1 MQPDGAA
8 AHESRPQSGPGPDPV
23 PTTAM
28 ATATAR
34 SDEPRRAQVR
44 RELDSGFRRALGLTA
59 LGTVLPG
66 AGLTQTR
73 SRCVGWSIL
82 GVTLAAAAYG
92 AYAVLTQGLTSA
104 ALTVVSRPDLLRMAV
119 VVIVVWGLVWCASIV
134 LTAVRARPRALDR
147 GRTRLLAGFTTLMVL
162 VVGGG
167 AWTAADYALITQ
179 DTVEVVFSAPPARP
193 GVGATVVEGDDPWA
207 QQARVNLLLLGSDA
221 GSDRIGSRTD
231 SMILASIETRSGRT
245 TLVSMPRNLLKAP
258 LAADSPL
265 RARYPS
271 GRFGDP
277 ERSCAQNEPGVTGQ
291 CMLTNLYYEAETYA
305 VDHPGAYLKGVVPGR
320 EEIRGAVEQVVGLT
334 IDHVVVIDL
343 KGFSLLIDAMGGLDI
358 NVKNAGTGG
367 PLPIGGHVT
376 ADQRIVDV
384 KAYFEPGRQHLD
396 GWHSLWYARSRAADN
411 DTFRQARQRCVVQAI
426 VEQVDPAEMVGQY
439 PELAR
444 IARDNI
450 YTDIPAQSLPAFV
463 DLVERAQKA
472 KVNSVT
478 LTLGDGIKPWN
489 PDYARIRTLVRKG
502 IAAPKPTRTSTTSPT
517 PTSTSTPPGS
527 ADGTGTT
534 RTPRTPATPSPT
546 TTPYAQ
552 C

>member
-8 AHESRPQSGPGPDPV
+8 HEPRPQDAPEPAAAGPGAPGERG
-23 PTTAM
+23 
-28 ATATAR
+28 R
-34 SDEPRRAQVR
+34 SQVR
-44 RELDSGFRRALGLTA
+44 RERGSGFRRALGLTV

-73 SRCVGWSIL
+73 SRWVGWTIL
-82 GVTLAAAAYG
+82 GITLAASAGA
-92 AYAVLTQGLTSA
+92 AYAVLTQGVTSA
-104 ALTVVSRPDLLRMAV
+104 ALTVVARPELLRGAV
-119 VVIVVWGLVWCASIV
+119 VVIALWGLVWCASIV
-134 LTAVRARPRALDR
+134 LTAVQARPGTLDR
-147 GRTRLLAGFTTLMVL
+147 GRTGLLAAFTTLMVL

-167 AWTAADYALITQ
+167 AFTAADYALITQ
-179 DTVEVVFSAPPARP
+179 DTVEVVFSAPPSRP
-193 GVGATVVEGDDPWA
+193 GVGAKVVEGDDPWA
-207 QQARVNLLLLGSDA
+207 EQARVNILLLGSDA
-221 GSDRIGSRTD
+221 GSDRIGTRTD
-231 SMILASIETRSGRT
+231 SMIVASIDTHSGRT
-245 TLVSMPRNLLKAP
+245 TLISMPRNLLKAP
-258 LAADSPL
+258 LAPGSPL

-271 GRFGDP
+271 GHFGSP

-291 CMLTNLYYEAETYA
+291 CLLTNLYSEAEAYA
-305 VDHPGAYLKGVVPGR
+305 VDHPGAYPKGVVPGR
-320 EEIRGAVEQVVGLT
+320 EEIRGTVQQIVGLT

-367 PLPIGGHVT
+367 PLPIGGRVT

-384 KAYFEPGRQHLD
+384 KAWFRPGRQHLD
-396 GWHSLWYARSRAADN
+396 GWHSLWYARSRAADS

-426 VEQVDPAEMVGQY
+426 VGQVNPAQMVGQY
-439 PELAR
+439 PQLAR

-450 YTDIPAQSLPAFV
+450 YTDIPARSLPAFV
-463 DLVERAQKA
+463 DLVERVQKA

-478 LTLGDGIKPWN
+478 LTLDDGIKPWD
-489 PDYARIRTLVRKG
+489 PDYAKVRALVRKG
-502 IAAPKPTRTSTTSPT
+502 IAAPKPAKTPT
-517 PTSTSTPPGS
+517 PTSTTPGS
-527 ADGTGTT
+527 TGGTGSAT

>member
-8 AHESRPQSGPGPDPV
+8 HEPRPQDAPEPAAAGPSEPGERG
-23 PTTAM
+23 
-28 ATATAR
+28 R
-34 SDEPRRAQVR
+34 SQVR
-44 RELDSGFRRALGLTA
+44 RERGSGFRRALGLTV

-73 SRCVGWSIL
+73 SRWVGWTIL
-82 GVTLAAAAYG
+82 GITLAASAGA
-92 AYAVLTQGLTSA
+92 AYAVLTQGVTSA
-104 ALTVVSRPDLLRMAV
+104 ALTVVARPELLRGAV
-119 VVIVVWGLVWCASIV
+119 VVIALWGLVWCASIV
-134 LTAVRARPRALDR
+134 LTAVQARPGTLDR
-147 GRTRLLAGFTTLMVL
+147 GRTGLLAAFTTLMVL

-167 AWTAADYALITQ
+167 AFTAADYALITQ
-179 DTVEVVFSAPPARP
+179 DTVEVVFSAPPSRP
-193 GVGATVVEGDDPWA
+193 GVGAKVVEGDDPWA
-207 QQARVNLLLLGSDA
+207 EQARVNILLLGSDA
-221 GSDRIGSRTD
+221 GSDRIGTRTD
-231 SMILASIETRSGRT
+231 SMIVASIDTHSGRT
-245 TLVSMPRNLLKAP
+245 TLISMPRNLLKAP
-258 LAADSPL
+258 LAPGSPL

-271 GRFGDP
+271 GHFGSP

-291 CMLTNLYYEAETYA
+291 CLLTNLYSEAEAYA
-305 VDHPGAYLKGVVPGR
+305 VDHPGAYPKGVVPGR
-320 EEIRGAVEQVVGLT
+320 EEIRGAVQQIVGLT

-384 KAYFEPGRQHLD
+384 KAYFTPGRQHLD
-396 GWHSLWYARSRAADN
+396 GWRSLWYARSRAADN

-426 VEQVDPAEMVGQY
+426 VEQVNPAKMVGKY
-439 PELAR
+439 PQLAR

-478 LTLGDGIKPWN
+478 LTLDDGITPWD
-489 PDYARIRTLVRKG
+489 PDYAKIRALVRKG
-502 IAAPKPTRTSTTSPT
+502 IAAPKPAKTPT
-517 PTSTSTPPGS
+517 PTSTTPRS
-527 ADGTGTT
+527 SDGTGTAT

>member
-1 MQPDGAA
+1 MALGDLRTGQAGGARCSRTAPPRTSRDRSPGRAPTQPRPQPRPRPRPDPTSRAA
-8 AHESRPQSGPGPDPV
+8 ARCDAS
-23 PTTAM
+23 
-28 ATATAR
+28 
-34 SDEPRRAQVR
+34 
-44 RELDSGFRRALGLTA
+44 LDSGFRRALGLTA

-73 SRCVGWSIL
+73 SRWVGWSIL
-82 GVTLAAAAYG
+82 GVTLAAAACG
-92 AYAVLTQGLTSA
+92 AYAVLTQGVTSA

-147 GRTRLLAGFTTLMVL
+147 GRTRLLAVFTTLMVL

-231 SMILASIETRSGRT
+231 SMILASIDTRSGRT

-305 VDHPGAYLKGVVPGR
+305 VDHPGAYPKGVVPGR

-343 KGFSLLIDAMGGLDI
+343 KGFSSSS
-358 NVKNAGTGG
+358 T
-367 PLPIGGHVT
+367 P
-376 ADQRIVDV
+376 
-384 KAYFEPGRQHLD
+384 
-396 GWHSLWYARSRAADN
+396 WAA
-411 DTFRQARQRCVVQAI
+411 
-426 VEQVDPAEMVGQY
+426 
-439 PELAR
+439 
-444 IARDNI
+444 
-450 YTDIPAQSLPAFV
+450 S
-463 DLVERAQKA
+463 
-472 KVNSVT
+472 
-478 LTLGDGIKPWN
+478 
-489 PDYARIRTLVRKG
+489 
-502 IAAPKPTRTSTTSPT
+502 
-517 PTSTSTPPGS
+517 TSTS
-527 ADGTGTT
+527 
-534 RTPRTPATPSPT
+534 RTPAPEVPCRSAAT
-546 TTPYAQ
+546 
-552 C
+552 